1 MATIPDILTGVFEP
15 SRPAAGDADLG
26 RAVCQALEMLDCSR
40 GLTVLVN
47 DPQRRT
53 NTRAVLVELAGRVD
67 PAGIR
72 ILVATG
78 SHRFSDAHRK
88 SFARNLTGDLPL
100 KDTAWHDCRN
110 DRLSP
115 IGPGGTW
122 RGHRWLTERPALLA
136 IGSVEPHYFAGF
148 TGAHKT
154 ATVGCASYKDI
165 RDNHAGA
172 LGPHCRPCRLDGNPV
187 HAGICHML
195 EALRHDRPVA
205 AVNLV
210 QLGQQTVGVFAGD
223 PISALQQAAKK
234 ATEIFARRIQRPAD
248 VIIAEVTGPLGQTFY
263 QADKGIK
270 NNEWAVRDAGTIILV
285 APCGLGIGQDQFLHL
300 LRKAD
305 SYDQAAQIVDEQGY
319 QLGDH
324 KAVRLRYLTDPKC
337 RGVRVMVVSSGLTDH
352 EAGVLGVTRSAT
364 VADALSAAGVDP
376 QSDRIYLI
384 KDAGNMTVL
393 PEGM

>member
-1 MATIPDILTGVFEP
+1 MATIPDNLTGVFEP
-15 SRPAAGDADLG
+15 SRPDAGDADLG
-26 RAVCQALEMLDCSR
+26 SAVCQALEMLDCSH

-47 DPQRRT
+47 DPQRQT

-78 SHRFSDAHRK
+78 SHRFSDDHRK
-88 SFARNLTGDLPL
+88 SFARDLTGDLPL
-100 KDTAWHDCRN
+100 KDTAWHDCCN
-110 DRLSP
+110 DDLSP

-122 RGHRWLTERPALLA
+122 RGHRWLTEEPALLA
-136 IGSVEPHYFAGF
+136 IGSVEPHYFAAF

-172 LGPHCRPCRLDGNPV
+172 LSPHCRPCHLDGNPV

-195 EALRHDRPVA
+195 EALWHDRPVA

-210 QLGQQTVGVFAGD
+210 QLGEQTVGVFAGN
-223 PISALQQAAKK
+223 PISALEQAAKT

-270 NNEWAVRDAGTIILV
+270 NNEWAVRDTGTIILV
-285 APCGLGIGQDQFLHL
+285 APCDLGVGQDHFLHL
-300 LRKAD
+300 LRKAG
-305 SYDQAAQIVDEQGY
+305 SYDQAVEFVDEEGY

-352 EAGVLGVTRSAT
+352 EAEVLGVITSPT

-376 QSDRIYLI
+376 QSDRVYLI
-384 KDAGNMTVL
+384 KDAGHMTVL
-393 PEGM
+393 PEQM